1 MSVVVMKNQK
11 KTVKRLKHQLI
22 VLRRK
27 EKASRMKLRAAL
39 KKVDHLIR
47 SNQKKLDKKTKEAKA
62 KIAAA
67 EAALYQKIIKSI
79 KKKVKAKT
87 KK

>member
-1 MSVVVMKNQK
+1 MMKNQK
-11 KTVKRLKHQLI
+11 KTVKRLKNQLI

-39 KKVDHLIR
+39 KKVNHLIR

-62 KIAAA
+62 KVAAA
-67 EAALYQKIIKSI
+67 EAALYEKIIKSI
-79 KKKVKAKT
+79 KKKMKIKT
-87 KK
+87 KKT